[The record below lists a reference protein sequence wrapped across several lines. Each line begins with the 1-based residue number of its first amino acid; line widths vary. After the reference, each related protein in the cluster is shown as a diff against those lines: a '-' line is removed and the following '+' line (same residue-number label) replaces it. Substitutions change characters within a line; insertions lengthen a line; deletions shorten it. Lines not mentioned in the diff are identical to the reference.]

1 VISRKVCVVLV
12 VVCFHVNRSLQ
23 LSMQMVLIAAHLG
36 ATVRAQPYLTDKE
49 IQDRVSA
56 VENED
61 SPNFSWKRCGTNNLL
76 EVALSI
82 GELCFL
88 IVGLSN
94 EMLEASLSP
103 EEASV
108 VAANVTNSSLR
119 LGNTSLITPSSSISK
134 KVSITEEIVA
144 ARWPALNVFL
154 HVVGWVGVVVFAV
167 AFAVFG
173 KDLMVACWAS
183 IRQRKVRKE
192 RKRLKR
198 ERSREAMNRNQN
210 HPVSLTKVVPHK

>member
-1 VISRKVCVVLV
+1 
-12 VVCFHVNRSLQ
+12 
-23 LSMQMVLIAAHLG
+23 
-36 ATVRAQPYLTDKE
+36 
-49 IQDRVSA
+49 
-56 VENED
+56 
-61 SPNFSWKRCGTNNLL
+61 
-76 EVALSI
+76 
-82 GELCFL
+82 
-88 IVGLSN
+88 
-94 EMLEASLSP
+94 MLEASLSP

-119 LGNTSLITPSSSISK
+119 LGNVTNSSLHLGNTSLITPSSSISK

-198 ERSREAMNRNQN
+198 ERSREAMNRNLKTRKLADILNRHQN
-210 HPVSLTKVVPHK
+210 LPVSLTKVVPHK